1 MAGGRVLF
9 DNVGAGD
16 VARHEVRR
24 ELDALEDQAEGL
36 RQGAHQQGLG
46 GARQAGDQAMA
57 AHEQAN
63 HDLLQHLLL
72 AHDHAANLRHD
83 VGLHL
88 VEALDALF
96 QSLGINLR
104 SRGC

>member
-1 MAGGRVLF
+1 
-9 DNVGAGD
+9 
-16 VARHEVRR
+16 
-24 ELDALEDQAEGL
+24 
-36 RQGAHQQGLG
+36 
-46 GARQAGDQAMA
+46 MA
-57 AHEQAN
+57 AHEQAD

-88 VEALDALF
+88 AEALDALS
-96 QSLGINLR
+96 QSFGINLR